1 MKKFLFFGLGAVLVL
16 CVSIFATSSYADADA
31 GGKRIISE
39 NSSSTFED
47 TIKNA
52 DTIDVEMK
60 TSDKPVILE
69 ITNGLESGV
78 VITIMYIN
86 GCKYYRFT
94 GFRREAVTHAG
105 DCEKCHQRR
114 IDEVKQAMEECEN
127 VTFCF

>member
-1 MKKFLFFGLGAVLVL
+1 MNKFLFFGLGAILIL
-16 CVSIFATSSYADADA
+16 CVSIFAISCSADA

-39 NSSSTFED
+39 NSSATFED
-47 TIKNA
+47 TIKNT

-60 TSDKPVILE
+60 SSGKPVILE

-114 IDEVKQAMEECEN
+114 IDEVKQAMKECKN